1 MNLLIRNENMK
12 IYKRKRTWL
21 MGGVFLIFIVLQ
33 VINLKSSGSVVI
45 SENWKQQLEMQN
57 LKLEQERK
65 NPDALLMDIKQANEK
80 VLLNQYYIDHNTPPV
95 TNTWSFAMNQ
105 VANIV
110 VAVSFFS
117 IIIAGEIVATEFT
130 SGTIKFLMT
139 RSVSRTKIYIAKYVA
154 CISFGLLLLVVG
166 FIVTLAMGGFI
177 FGVDGLNDSYLFV
190 KDQAVEQAPM
200 LQALLGT
207 YVLHIPY
214 ILLGITLAF
223 MISAA
228 FRSVTFSIVIS
239 IFVAIA
245 GFVISIAMNG
255 WAWTKYFIFTHTDLS
270 QFVYGSPSIDGITMA
285 YSIVFVILH
294 LVVLHLIAYPVFVK
308 RDVM

>member
-1 MNLLIRNENMK
+1 
-12 IYKRKRTWL
+12 
-21 MGGVFLIFIVLQ
+21 MGAVFFIFIVLQ
-33 VINLKSSGSVVI
+33 VINLQSSGSVVI
-45 SENWKQQLEMQN
+45 SENWQQQLKLQN
-57 LKLEQERK
+57 LELEQEMKR
-65 NPDALLMDIKQANEK
+65 PDALLMDIKQANEK
-80 VLLNQYYIDHNTPPV
+80 MLLNHYYIQHNTPPV

-117 IIIAGEIVATEFT
+117 IIIAGEIVAVEFA
-130 SGTIKFLMT
+130 SGTIKFLLT

-154 CISFGLLLLVVG
+154 SILFGLVLLAVG
-166 FIVTLAMGGFI
+166 FIVTLVLGGLM
-177 FGVDGLNDSYLFV
+177 FGFDGLNAPYLFI
-190 KDQAVEQAPM
+190 QNQTVEQAPM

-245 GFVISIAMNG
+245 GFVIAIAMNG
-255 WAWTKYFIFTHTDLS
+255 WSWTKYFVFTHTDLS
-270 QFVYGSPSIDGITMA
+270 QFVYGSPSIDGITIA

-294 LVVLHLIAYPVFVK
+294 LAVLHLVAYPAFVK

>member
-12 IYKRKRTWL
+12 IYKRKRTWV
-21 MGGVFLIFIVLQ
+21 MGAVFFIFIVLQ
-33 VINLKSSGSVVI
+33 VINLQSSGSVVI
-45 SENWKQQLEMQN
+45 SENWQQQLKLQN
-57 LKLEQERK
+57 LELEQEMK
-65 NPDALLMDIKQANEK
+65 KPDALLMDIKQANEK
-80 VLLNQYYIDHNTPPV
+80 MLLNHYYIQHNTPPV

-117 IIIAGEIVATEFT
+117 IIIAGEIVAAEFA
-130 SGTIKFLMT
+130 SGTIKFLLT

-154 CISFGLLLLVVG
+154 SILFGLVLLAVG
-166 FIVTLAMGGFI
+166 FIVTLVLGGLM
-177 FGVDGLNDSYLFV
+177 FGFDGLNAPYLFI
-190 KDQAVEQAPM
+190 QNQTVEQAPM

-245 GFVISIAMNG
+245 GFVIAIAMNG
-255 WAWTKYFIFTHTDLS
+255 WSWTKYFVFTHTDLS
-270 QFVYGSPSIDGITMA
+270 QFVYGSPSIDGITIA

-294 LVVLHLIAYPVFVK
+294 LAVLHLVAYPAFVK

>member
-12 IYKRKRTWL
+12 IYKRKRTWV
-21 MGGVFLIFIVLQ
+21 MGAVFFVFIVLQ
-33 VINLKSSGSVVI
+33 VINLQSSGSVTI
-45 SENWKQQLEMQN
+45 SENWQQQLKLQN
-57 LKLEQERK
+57 LELEQEIK
-65 NPDALLMDIKQANEK
+65 KPDALLMDIKQANEK
-80 VLLNQYYIDHNTPPV
+80 MLLNDYYIQHNTPPV
-95 TNTWSFAMNQ
+95 TNTWNFAMNQ

-110 VAVSFFS
+110 VAVSFFA
-117 IIIAGEIVATEFT
+117 IIIAGEIIAAEFA
-130 SGTIKFLMT
+130 SGTIKFLLT
-139 RSVSRTKIYIAKYVA
+139 RRVSRTQIYIAKYVA
-154 CISFGLLLLVVG
+154 SILFGLALLALG
-166 FIVTLAMGGFI
+166 FIVTLLLGGLM
-177 FGVDGLNDSYLFV
+177 FGFNGLNAPYLFIQN
-190 KDQAVEQAPM
+190 QAVEQASM

-223 MISAA
+223 MISAT

-255 WAWTKYFIFTHTDLS
+255 WSWTKYFVFTHTDLS

-285 YSIVFVILH
+285 YSIVFVNLH
-294 LVVLHLIAYPVFVK
+294 LALLHLIAYPVFVK

>member
-1 MNLLIRNENMK
+1 
-12 IYKRKRTWL
+12 
-21 MGGVFLIFIVLQ
+21 MGAVFFIFIVLQ
-33 VINLKSSGSVVI
+33 VINLQSSGSVVI
-45 SENWKQQLEMQN
+45 SENWQQQLKLQN
-57 LKLEQERK
+57 LELEQEMK
-65 NPDALLMDIKQANEK
+65 KPDALLMDIKQANEK
-80 VLLNQYYIDHNTPPV
+80 MLLNHYYIQHNTPPV

-117 IIIAGEIVATEFT
+117 IIIAGEIVAAEFA
-130 SGTIKFLMT
+130 SGTIKFLLT

-154 CISFGLLLLVVG
+154 SILFGLVLLAVG
-166 FIVTLAMGGFI
+166 FIVTLVLGGLM
-177 FGVDGLNDSYLFV
+177 FGFDGLNAPYLFI
-190 KDQAVEQAPM
+190 QNQTVEQAPM

-228 FRSVTFSIVIS
+228 FRSVTFSIVIA

-245 GFVISIAMNG
+245 GFVIAIAMNG
-255 WAWTKYFIFTHTDLS
+255 WSWTKYFVFTHTDLS
-270 QFVYGSPSIDGITMA
+270 QFVYGSPSIDGITLA

-294 LVVLHLIAYPVFVK
+294 LAVLHLVAYPAFVK